1 VTLYALQAFPRHSH
15 METTMRYYIHLDRA
29 EVARHAVDIFADA
42 PVAESAKDARDNELA
57 TPGKAAP

>member
-1 VTLYALQAFPRHSH
+1 